1 MFNRDI
7 HMNFFTP
14 EVCNIFR
21 TVVIGGAIAG
31 TALPLGS
38 LADSAAR
45 FVGAS
50 QAALEQAAEPS
61 AIEAALEPA
70 KAELAL
76 PCVKYF
82 FSKRDSKLEREAQL
96 AIDEYFDGDVD
107 HGEVCKLL
115 LQ

>member
-1 MFNRDI
+1 
-7 HMNFFTP
+7 MNFFTP
-14 EVCNIFR
+14 EVANIFR

-31 TALPLGS
+31 VALPLGS
-38 LADSAAR
+38 LADSAGR

-50 QAALEQAAEPS
+50 QAALEQAAKPS

-70 KAELAL
+70 KAELAI

-82 FSKRDSKLEREAQL
+82 FSKRDSKLEREAQTT
-96 AIDEYFDGDVD
+96 IEEYFDGDVEFGD
-107 HGEVCKLL
+107 VCKLI